1 MRACPDREDCNQHD
15 ADIAI
20 VIIYGVGYGGTIPVS
35 SSLRANYF
43 GRKTYATITGYTTLF
58 MALTN
63 IVYLIFAG

>member
-1 MRACPDREDCNQHD
+1 
-15 ADIAI
+15 
-20 VIIYGVGYGGTIPVS
+20 VWYGETIPVS

-58 MALTN
+58 TALTK